1 MLIVIMVIIV
11 LIIITIMKFS
21 SLVMIDLEKQ
31 INITQRLKPSKS
43 SIERKKIFNMHLASC
58 FLELLITE
66 RSVHLTILALYPPDR
81 IHTTN
86 PPTAENKMGLAD

>member
-1 MLIVIMVIIV
+1 MLLVIMVIIV
-11 LIIITIMKFS
+11 IIIIMNFS

-31 INITQRLKPSKS
+31 INITQTLKPSKS

>member
-1 MLIVIMVIIV
+1 
-11 LIIITIMKFS
+11 MKFS

-31 INITQRLKPSKS
+31 INITQTLKPSKS